1 MFKVLEK
8 KKISYCIDQLK
19 DIYPI
24 INSSPNLLEYS
35 KNETSFSD
43 GLASFAF
50 NSGEGIVITLIRS
63 NDYKQYLTIGLVITK
78 LLTFIPPLMQK
89 KP

>member
-43 GLASFAF
+43 GLASFA
-50 NSGEGIVITLIRS
+50 
-63 NDYKQYLTIGLVITK
+63 
-78 LLTFIPPLMQK
+78 
-89 KP
+89 